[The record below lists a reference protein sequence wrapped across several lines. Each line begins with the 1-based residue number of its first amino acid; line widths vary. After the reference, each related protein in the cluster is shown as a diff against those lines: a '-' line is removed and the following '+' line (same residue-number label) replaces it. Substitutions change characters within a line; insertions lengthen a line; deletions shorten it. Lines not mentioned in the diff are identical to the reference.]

1 MDLQSIINSRF
12 GIGFGLTLGRI
23 MPSGIGYRI
32 ARKMADRIA
41 QKNDSPMVRAARAN
55 QWVISGEQLDSNQL
69 DIAVHNALQSS
80 ARCQFDLY
88 HNLKKPAGFKRLMKF
103 SPKIEELIEQSKEG
117 KNALLVVG
125 LHTSNLDIG
134 FIALGESGVSAFAI
148 SVPDPG
154 GGYQWQN
161 DLRESFGFDFMP
173 ASKSALREAYKRLDS
188 GGTVVTGID
197 RPIPDIKY
205 RPIFFGRPAS
215 LPVFHVLL
223 ALRSKVPIYIS
234 SNILNEDG
242 VYVMHAS
249 DAIYMQP
256 RSDRRSEI
264 MYNAEAVL
272 DVAEDFIRNAG
283 KQWAMYYPVWPEV
296 LDIMP

>member
-23 MPSGIGYRI
+23 MPTGIGYWL
-32 ARKMADRIA
+32 ARKMADSIA
-41 QKNDSPMVRAARAN
+41 QRNDSPMVRAARAN
-55 QWVISGEQLDSNQL
+55 QWVITGEKLDSQQL
-69 DIAVHNALQSS
+69 DIAVQKTLRSS
-80 ARCQFDLY
+80 SRCQFDLY
-88 HNLKKPAGFKRLMKF
+88 HNINNPDGFKRLMKF
-103 SPKIEELIEQSKEG
+103 SPKIEELIEKSKGG
-117 KNALLVVG
+117 KDGLLVVG

-134 FIALGESGVSAFAI
+134 FLALGERGVKAFAI

-161 DLRESFGFDFMP
+161 DLRESFGFEFMP
-173 ASKSALREAYKRLDS
+173 ASKSALREAYHRLDN

-197 RPIPDIKY
+197 RPIPDMKY
-205 RPIFFGRPAS
+205 RPMFFGRPAS

-223 ALRSKVPIYIS
+223 ALRSNVPIYIS
-234 SNILNEDG
+234 SNTLDEDG
-242 VYVMHAS
+242 VYVMQAS
-249 DAIYMQP
+249 DAIHMQP

-272 DVAEDFIRNAG
+272 EVAEEFIRKAEN
-283 KQWAMYYPVWPEV
+283 QWAMYFPVWPEV
-296 LDIMP
+296 LDIIP